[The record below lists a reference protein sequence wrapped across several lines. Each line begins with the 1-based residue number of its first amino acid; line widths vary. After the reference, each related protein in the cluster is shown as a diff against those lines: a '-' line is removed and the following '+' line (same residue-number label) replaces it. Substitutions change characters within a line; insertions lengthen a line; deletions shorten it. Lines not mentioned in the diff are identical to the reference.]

1 MPVSRSLRRLPAVL
15 VAFGLAVA
23 APAAAQHSGSGHH
36 GAHAD
41 APGGIET
48 FEVSGLRVDEAAPPP
63 GSGVGRAGLRFP
75 DGGYVS
81 VVYGKP
87 YARGRV
93 VFGGV
98 VAYDAV
104 WSAGAHRSTE
114 LVTTV
119 PLAIGRATLAPG
131 AYSLLATPGRA
142 AWTLHLNARLGMHL
156 ADEYDPAQDV
166 LQLTVPV
173 EALAE
178 PVEALTY
185 TFTQDGGLGL
195 RLAWGDVAVTLP
207 FARAE

>member
-1 MPVSRSLRRLPAVL
+1 MPTVRRQL
-15 VAFGLAVA
+15 VAALTVLGLALA
-23 APAAAQHSGSGHH
+23 APAAAQHH
-36 GAHAD
+36 GAHGA
-41 APGGIET
+41 ASEGVET

-63 GSGVGRAGLRFP
+63 GSGVGRAGLRFA

-98 VAYDAV
+98 VPYDAV
-104 WSAGAHRSTE
+104 WTAGAHRATE

-131 AYSLLATPGRA
+131 AYSVFATPGRG
-142 AWTLHLNARLGMHL
+142 AWTLHFNARLGMHL
-156 ADEYDPAQDV
+156 ADEYDPAEDV

-173 EALAE
+173 ESLAE

-185 TFTQDGGLGL
+185 AFVHGDDALGL

-207 FARAE
+207 FARAPAAP